1 MNETTNSLNDE
12 DINVTTTD
20 STPVATHD
28 EEQITTNQQFN
39 YDPYTGKPL
48 YKYDPFTGQ
57 PLTGNEQ
64 SQQFQQVI
72 NENGQVSYTTITS
85 DKSWK
90 KAVHLS
96 LWGLGLHHFYV
107 GRVGWGIF
115 GFLKGLLT
123 WMTGTFF
130 IFYPLIAISDA
141 SSFSFAT
148 YGEYFARTII
158 YYLLFNDVSFIQL
171 ATKTYR
177 DASGA
182 PLRK

>member
-1 MNETTNSLNDE
+1 MNETTNSLNNE

-20 STPVATHD
+20 FTPVATHD

-64 SQQFQQVI
+64 SQQFQPTNQNKQI
-72 NENGQVSYTTITS
+72 SYTTITS
-85 DKSWK
+85 DKDWH
-90 KAVHLS
+90 KAFKLS

-123 WMTGTFF
+123 WMTGIACVLHVILSLVGVTSFD
-130 IFYPLIAISDA
+130 ISSLI
-141 SSFSFAT
+141 
-148 YGEYFARTII
+148 EYVVRTII
-158 YYLLFNDVSFIQL
+158 YYFLFNGVSFIQL